1 MSGHGHGHGHGH
13 GCGCEGE
20 HEPAERG
27 LEYGLYRRI
36 DLDKLQCLNESRDG
50 DGRLVFKPWDQRNE
64 RDKFVESDADEELL
78 FNIPFTGSVKL
89 KGIIISGE
97 DDDSHPAEIRLY
109 KNIPQMS
116 FDDTGREP
124 EQAFRLNKDPVASLE
139 YPTKIARFSNVQ
151 HLSIHISKNFGS
163 ENTRVYYIGLRG
175 EYSEAHRHEVTICN
189 YEASANPADHK
200 VESIIPQTNFIS

>member
-1 MSGHGHGHGHGH
+1 MSRDGHGHSHH
-13 GCGCEGE
+13 CGCEGE

-27 LEYGLYRRI
+27 FEYGLYSRI
-36 DLDKLQCLNESRDG
+36 DLEKMQCLNESRDG
-50 DGRLVFKPWDQRNE
+50 DGKVVFKPWDQRNE
-64 RDKFVESDADEELL
+64 RDKYVESDADEELL
-78 FNIPFTGSVKL
+78 FNIP
-89 KGIIISGE
+89 
-97 DDDSHPAEIRLY
+97 Y

-124 EQAFRLNKDPVASLE
+124 DQAFRLNRDPLAELE
-139 YPTKIARFSNVQ
+139 YPTKIARFSNVH
-151 HLSIHISKNFGS
+151 HLSVHISKNYGA

-189 YEASANPADHK
+189 YEAAANPADHK